1 MGRPNRRRDDSWTP
15 WTDQQGASV
24 AAREATHDFHI
35 PLGSDE
41 RAVASDLQ
49 RMLVD
54 LIDLALI
61 GKQAHWN
68 VEGRQF
74 RSLHLELDEL
84 VDAWRTLG
92 DEVAERAVTIGAAPD
107 GQAETEPLPP
117 GVLCDQAVIEAMAD
131 RLAAVAARTRM
142 RIERTAGVD
151 PVSEDLL
158 IRIAG
163 SLEKQ
168 LWMIRGQRDHA

>member
-1 MGRPNRRRDDSWTP
+1 
-15 WTDQQGASV
+15 V
-24 AAREATHDFHI
+24 AAPQTAHDFHVR
-35 PLGSDE
+35 LGSDE
-41 RAVASDLQ
+41 RAVASELQ

-54 LIDLALI
+54 LIDRALI
-61 GKQAHWN
+61 GKQAHRH

-84 VDAWRTLG
+84 VDDWRTLG

-107 GQAETEPLPP
+107 GRAETVAGSTEIAPLPA
-117 GVLCDQAVIEAMAD
+117 GALGDQAIIEAMAI
-131 RLAAVAARTRM
+131 RLADVTARTRK
-142 RIERTAGVD
+142 RIERTASVD

-158 IRIAG
+158 IRIAS

-168 LWMIRGQRDHA
+168 LWMIRAQRDRA

>member
-1 MGRPNRRRDDSWTP
+1 M
-15 WTDQQGASV
+15 

-107 GQAETEPLPP
+107 GQAETVAGSTEIEPLPP
-117 GVLCDQAVIEAMAD
+117 GVLGDQAVIEAMAD

>member
-1 MGRPNRRRDDSWTP
+1 
-15 WTDQQGASV
+15 V
-24 AAREATHDFHI
+24 AALQTTHDFHG

-41 RAVASDLQ
+41 RAVASELQ

-54 LIDLALI
+54 LIVLALI

-74 RSLHLELDEL
+74 RSLHLELDDL
-84 VDAWRTLG
+84 VDDWRTLG

-107 GQAETEPLPP
+107 GRAETVAGSSEIEPLPA
-117 GVLCDQAVIEAMAD
+117 GALGDQAIIEAMAI
-131 RLAAVAARTRM
+131 RLADVTARTRK
-142 RIERTAGVD
+142 RIKRTASVD

-158 IRIAG
+158 IRIAS

-168 LWMIRGQRDHA
+168 LWMIRAQGDRP

>member
-1 MGRPNRRRDDSWTP
+1 
-15 WTDQQGASV
+15 V
-24 AAREATHDFHI
+24 ATQPTTHDAQI
-35 PLGSDE
+35 PRGSED
-41 RAVASDLQ
+41 RRVAGELQ

-74 RSLHLELDEL
+74 RSIHLALDEL
-84 VDAWRTLG
+84 VDASRAFG

-107 GQAETEPLPP
+107 GRAHTVAATSEIEPLPA
-117 GVLCDQAVIEAMAD
+117 GALSDHAVIEAIVT
-131 RLAAVAARTRM
+131 RLADVTARTRG
-142 RIERTAGVD
+142 RISRTAGVD
-151 PVSEDLL
+151 PISEDLL
-158 IRIAG
+158 IGIAA

-168 LWMIRGQRDHA
+168 LWMMRAQRDRG

>member
-1 MGRPNRRRDDSWTP
+1 
-15 WTDQQGASV
+15 V
-24 AAREATHDFHI
+24 AALPTTHEFHV

-41 RAVASDLQ
+41 RAVASELQ

-68 VEGRQF
+68 VEGGRF
-74 RSLHLELDEL
+74 RSLHLQLDEL

-107 GQAETEPLPP
+107 GQAETVAGSTEIAPLRA
-117 GVLCDQAVIEAMAD
+117 GVLGDQAVIDAMAT
-131 RLAAVAARTRM
+131 RLANVTARARKHV
-142 RIERTAGVD
+142 ERTASVD

-168 LWMIRGQRDHA
+168 LWMIRAQRDRP

>member
-1 MGRPNRRRDDSWTP
+1 
-15 WTDQQGASV
+15 V
-24 AAREATHDFHI
+24 AALPTAHEFHV

-41 RAVASDLQ
+41 RAVAGELQ

-68 VEGRQF
+68 VEGAQF
-74 RSLHLELDEL
+74 RSVHHELDEL

-107 GQAETEPLPP
+107 GQAETVAGSTEIKPLPA
-117 GVLCDQAVIEAMAD
+117 GVLGDQAVIDAMAT
-131 RLAAVAARTRM
+131 RLADVTARTRKS
-142 RIERTAGVD
+142 IERTAGMD
-151 PVSEDLL
+151 PVTEDLL
-158 IRIAG
+158 IRVAG

-168 LWMIRGQRDHA
+168 LWLIRAQRERA

>member
-1 MGRPNRRRDDSWTP
+1 M
-15 WTDQQGASV
+15 
-24 AAREATHDFHI
+24 AALLTAQEFHV

-41 RAVASDLQ
+41 RAVAGELQ

-54 LIDLALI
+54 LVDLALI

-74 RSLHLELDEL
+74 RSVHRELDEL
-84 VDAWRTLG
+84 VDAWRALG
-92 DEVAERAVTIGAAPD
+92 DEVAERAVTIGATPD
-107 GQAETEPLPP
+107 GQAETVAGSTEIEPLPR
-117 GVLCDQAVIEAMAD
+117 GVLGDQAVIDAIAT
-131 RLAAVAARTRM
+131 RLAEVTARTRE

-151 PVSEDLL
+151 AVSEDIL

-168 LWMIRGQRDHA
+168 LWLIRAQRDRA

>member
-1 MGRPNRRRDDSWTP
+1 
-15 WTDQQGASV
+15 V
-24 AAREATHDFHI
+24 AALPTAHEFHV

-41 RAVASDLQ
+41 RAVAGELQ

-68 VEGRQF
+68 VEGAQF
-74 RSLHLELDEL
+74 RSVHHELDEL

-107 GQAETEPLPP
+107 GQAETVAGSTEIEPLRP
-117 GVLCDQAVIEAMAD
+117 GVLGDQAVIDAMAT
-131 RLAAVAARTRM
+131 RLADVTARTRE

-151 PVSEDLL
+151 PVT
-158 IRIAG
+158 RI
-163 SLEKQ
+163 S
-168 LWMIRGQRDHA
+168 

>member
-1 MGRPNRRRDDSWTP
+1 
-15 WTDQQGASV
+15 V
-24 AAREATHDFHI
+24 ATLPTTHEFHV
-35 PLGSDE
+35 PLGSNE
-41 RAVASDLQ
+41 RAVASELQ

-54 LIDLALI
+54 LVDLALI

-74 RSLHLELDEL
+74 RSVHRELDEL

-107 GQAETEPLPP
+107 GQAETVAGSTEIEPLPA
-117 GVLCDQAVIEAMAD
+117 GVLGDQAVVEAMAT
-131 RLAAVAARTRM
+131 RLAEVTARTRK

-168 LWMIRGQRDHA
+168 LWLIRAQRDRA

>member
-1 MGRPNRRRDDSWTP
+1 
-15 WTDQQGASV
+15 V
-24 AAREATHDFHI
+24 AALPTAHEFHV

-41 RAVASDLQ
+41 RAVAGELQ

-68 VEGRQF
+68 VEGRHF

-84 VDAWRTLG
+84 VDDWRTLG
-92 DEVAERAVTIGAAPD
+92 DEVAERAVTMRAPPD
-107 GQAETEPLPP
+107 GQAETVAGSSEIEPLPA
-117 GVLCDQAVIEAMAD
+117 GALGDQAIIEVLAI
-131 RLAAVAARTRM
+131 RLADVTARTRK
-142 RIERTAGVD
+142 RIERMAGVD

-158 IRIAG
+158 IRIAS

-168 LWMIRGQRDHA
+168 LWMIRAQRDRA

>member
-1 MGRPNRRRDDSWTP
+1 
-15 WTDQQGASV
+15 V
-24 AAREATHDFHI
+24 AALLTAQEFHV

-41 RAVASDLQ
+41 RAVAGELQ

-54 LIDLALI
+54 LVDLALI

-74 RSLHLELDEL
+74 RSVHRELDEL
-84 VDAWRTLG
+84 VDAWRALG
-92 DEVAERAVTIGAAPD
+92 DEVAERAVTIGATPD
-107 GQAETEPLPP
+107 GQAETVAGSTEIEPLPR
-117 GVLCDQAVIEAMAD
+117 GVLGDQAVIDAIAT
-131 RLAAVAARTRM
+131 RLAEVTARTRE

-151 PVSEDLL
+151 AVSEDIL

-168 LWMIRGQRDHA
+168 LWLIRAQRDRA